1 MKNDRKGDWM
11 QTHTGGQFWPLDPRI
26 EDINILDI
34 SASLSKINRY
44 AGHTLDFYSVA
55 EHCVLITRKMRLL
68 GYDQAICREALM
80 HDASEAYIGDIPRPI
95 KPYLKNYAEIENGIM
110 QKIAEKYDFAWPCS
124 KFVKLFDT
132 RILNDEREQAME
144 IEPEPW
150 PQTDKTMKLNVKL
163 EFWLPPAANHEFM
176 IEAERCGIK

>member
-55 EHCVLITRKMRLL
+55 EHCVLITRKK
-68 GYDQAICREALM
+68 
-80 HDASEAYIGDIPRPI
+80 IGR
-95 KPYLKNYAEIENGIM
+95 AH
-110 QKIAEKYDFAWPCS
+110 
-124 KFVKLFDT
+124 V
-132 RILNDEREQAME
+132 
-144 IEPEPW
+144 
-150 PQTDKTMKLNVKL
+150 
-163 EFWLPPAANHEFM
+163 
-176 IEAERCGIK
+176 